1 MFLGH
6 FLGAVHLPALNR
18 STLDL
23 ISWFHQKNAMSSLPF
38 AGSPQI
44 STYYHVLARFFLF
57 IHLFYLF
64 CYFLCHFSD
73 VYSRLLSRENREM
86 RREAE
91 MVDMDVDIAKPL
103 AGETMECLGAA
114 VCYITIYALDII
126 HLNYLHYICVYICV
140 YIYIYICICICSCS
154 TPPLTVYIQD
164 FVHEGLLFLTLWV
177 SLTCFEQGCVDLLL
191 AEAKGAPSPTGGGVP
206 KKRWLLTGT
215 TWILQHPVM
224 FYFW

>member
-1 MFLGH
+1 
-6 FLGAVHLPALNR
+6 
-18 STLDL
+18 
-23 ISWFHQKNAMSSLPF
+23 
-38 AGSPQI
+38 
-44 STYYHVLARFFLF
+44 
-57 IHLFYLF
+57 
-64 CYFLCHFSD
+64 
-73 VYSRLLSRENREM
+73 
-86 RREAE
+86 

-114 VCYITIYALDII
+114 VCYITIYALDTI
-126 HLNYLHYICVYICV
+126 HLNYLHCIYVCICTYIYTYACVYVSV
-140 YIYIYICICICSCS
+140 YVHVQ
-154 TPPLTVYIQD
+154 PLLLPFTSVYIQD

-206 KKRWLLTGT
+206 KKRWLLTET

>member
-114 VCYITIYALDII
+114 VCYITIYALDTI

-140 YIYIYICICICSCS
+140 YIYIYMYMYMYMFMFNPSSYRLHTGLCS
-154 TPPLTVYIQD
+154 
-164 FVHEGLLFLTLWV
+164 
-177 SLTCFEQGCVDLLL
+177 
-191 AEAKGAPSPTGGGVP
+191 
-206 KKRWLLTGT
+206 
-215 TWILQHPVM
+215 
-224 FYFW
+224 